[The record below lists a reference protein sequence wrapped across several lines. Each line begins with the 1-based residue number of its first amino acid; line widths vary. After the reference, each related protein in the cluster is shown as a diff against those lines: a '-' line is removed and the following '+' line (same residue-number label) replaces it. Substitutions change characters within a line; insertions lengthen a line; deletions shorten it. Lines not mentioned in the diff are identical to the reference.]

1 MKKTIHDDFDLEKI
15 IYSGQCFRPSY
26 YDGIGRFTYKNK
38 ILYVKQLSDCEY
50 DFSCSKDE
58 FYKIWSTY
66 FDFERE
72 YASIR
77 KSAKDKFLK
86 QAAEF
91 SKGIRILKQDKFE
104 TLISFIISQRKSI
117 PAIRSSVEKL
127 CEKYGEKITFEND
140 SFYAFPSPKAL
151 ANAKE
156 SDLATCGL
164 GYRVPY
170 IKDASMK
177 VASGEYNLE
186 SFSSLSDDELFSALK
201 EIKGIGDKVANCV
214 MLFAYGR
221 TSRAPIDTWIQ
232 KIMDT
237 YYDGS
242 NPFPQYKEAA
252 GIMQQY
258 SFYYIQ
264 NHKSL

>member
-1 MKKTIHDDFDLEKI
+1 MKKTILDDFDLEKI

-38 ILYVKQLSDCEY
+38 ILYVEQLSDCEY
-50 DFSCSKDE
+50 DFSCSEDE
-58 FYKIWSTY
+58 FDQIWSKY
-66 FDFERE
+66 FDFGRE
-72 YASIR
+72 YAPIR
-77 KSAKDKFLK
+77 KSPKDNFLK
-86 QAAEF
+86 QSAEF

-117 PAIRSSVEKL
+117 PAIRSSVEKI
-127 CEKYGEKITFEND
+127 CEKYGEKITHGND
-140 SFYAFPSPKAL
+140 HFYAFPSPSIL

-156 SDLATCGL
+156 SDLASCGL

-170 IKDASMK
+170 IIDASSK

-186 SFSSLSDDELFSALK
+186 ELNELTDDELFSALK
-201 EIKGIGDKVANCV
+201 EIKGVGDKVANCV

-221 TSRAPIDTWIQ
+221 TSRAPVDTWIQ

-237 YYDGS
+237 YYGGL

-258 SFYYIQ
+258 AFYYIQ
-264 NHKSL
+264 NHKSI

>member
-1 MKKTIHDDFDLEKI
+1 MKITITDDFNLEKI

-26 YDGIGRFTYKNK
+26 YDGIGRFTYKNH
-38 ILYVKQLSDCEY
+38 ILYVENITGNEY
-50 DFSCSKDE
+50 DFSCSNEE
-58 FYKIWSTY
+58 FEKIWSSY
-66 FDFERE
+66 FDLNRK
-72 YASIR
+72 YNTIR
-77 KSAKDKFLK
+77 KSAKDDFLK
-86 QAAEF
+86 NAADF
-91 SKGIRILKQDKFE
+91 SFGIRILKQDKFE

-127 CEKYGEKITFEND
+127 CETYGEKNKLEND
-140 SFYAFPSPKAL
+140 SFYAFPLPKVL

-156 SDLATCGL
+156 SDLAACGL

-170 IKDASMK
+170 ILDASKK

-186 SFSSLSDDELFSALK
+186 ELDKLSDDELFTALK
-201 EIKGIGDKVANCV
+201 EIKGVGDKVANCV

-221 TSRAPIDTWIQ
+221 TRRAPVDTWIQ

-237 YYDGS
+237 YYGGD
-242 NPFPQYKEAA
+242 NPFPQYKDAA

-258 SFYYIQ
+258 AFYYIQ
-264 NHKSL
+264 NHKK